1 MDYQQLFLLALLV
14 VVLILF
20 VWERFRYDVVAFGAL
35 LAATLAGTVPFAEM
49 FAGFGHPATVTVAL
63 VLVLSRG
70 LQNSGAVDLIARYL
84 LPPVASPSRQVGI
97 LASVAGALST
107 MMNNVGALALLMPA
121 ALRSAARAKH
131 APAVIL
137 MPLAF
142 GSLLGG
148 LVTLIGTPPNIIVAT
163 FRQEAVGEAFG
174 MFDFAPVGGP
184 VAVVG
189 IIFIAVVGW
198 RLIPKQRTARPSS
211 RELFEI
217 ENYVSEARVP
227 RGSPAIGKKLA
238 DLDDLAAEHDAV
250 ILRLIRR
257 KRRVDRADRRQ
268 TIRTGDIVII
278 EAAPDGLDSLL
289 STLGLRV
296 TGSAGEAAK
305 QLRAEDTAIMEAVVR
320 TRAAIEGR
328 EIGRLRLRQ
337 RFGVNLIAVSRHGQ
351 QFRDR
356 MQTLRLRAGD
366 ALLLE
371 GDPERLPEV
380 IATLGCV
387 PLAERS
393 LQVGQPRPALLT
405 IGLFAAAIVSATIG
419 WVSIPAALGV
429 AVAAMVVL
437 NIVPPR
443 DIYESVDWPVV
454 VLVGAMIPVGTAL
467 QTTGTTEML
476 VHGLIA
482 LGSGFHPVVLLSVLT
497 IVTMTLSA
505 VINNAATAVV
515 MAPIAMTTARDLGV
529 NADPFLMAVA
539 IGASCAFV
547 TPIGHQ
553 NNTLIL
559 GPGGY
564 KFGDYW
570 RMGLPLEVLIVAVSV
585 PLILWVWPL

>member
-1 MDYQQLFLLALLV
+1 MTYQQLFLLALLA
-14 VVLILF
+14 VVLVLF
-20 VWERFRYDVVAFGAL
+20 VWERVRYDVVAFGAL
-35 LAATLAGTVPFAEM
+35 LAATLAGTVPYTEM
-49 FAGFGHPATVTVAL
+49 FSGFGHPATVTVAL
-63 VLVLSRG
+63 VLIISRG

-84 LPPVASPSRQVGI
+84 LPPVASPSRHVGI
-97 LASVAGALST
+97 LTSVAGALST

-121 ALRSAARAKH
+121 AIRSAVKAKRS
-131 APAVIL
+131 PAAVL

-148 LVTLIGTPPNIIVAT
+148 LVTLIGTPPNIIVAS
-163 FRQEAVGEAFG
+163 FREEAVGEAFG
-174 MFDFAPVGGP
+174 MFDFTPVGGP

-189 IIFIAVVGW
+189 IVFIALVGW
-198 RLIPKQRTARPSS
+198 RLIPEQRRARLSS
-211 RELFEI
+211 SDLFDI
-217 ENYVSEARVP
+217 ENYVSEAGVP
-227 RGSPAIGKKLA
+227 RGSASIGRPLR
-238 DLDDLAAEHDAV
+238 DLDDTAAEHDAV
-250 ILRLIRR
+250 ILGLIRR
-257 KRRVDRADRRQ
+257 KRRIDRPDRRQ
-268 TIRTGDIVII
+268 HVHTGDILII
-278 EAAPDGLDSLL
+278 EAGPEALDAVIAGLELKLPGVKKGATRLL
-289 STLGLRV
+289 RG
-296 TGSAGEAAK
+296 G
-305 QLRAEDTAIMEAVVR
+305 DTTVVEAVVLPR
-320 TRAAIEGR
+320 SAIEGM
-328 EIGRLRLRQ
+328 ETGQVRLRH
-337 RFGVNLIAVSRHGQ
+337 RFGVNLIAVSRRGHS
-351 QFRDR
+351 FRGRVRSFR
-356 MQTLRLRAGD
+356 MQSGD
-366 ALLLE
+366 VLLLE

-380 IATLGCV
+380 IAALGCL

-393 LQVGQPRPALLT
+393 LQVGQPRPPLLA
-405 IGLFAAAIVSATIG
+405 IALFAAAIVGASVG
-419 WVSIPAALGV
+419 WLSIPAALGV
-429 AVAAMVVL
+429 AVVAMVVL

-482 LGSGFHPVVLLSVLT
+482 LGAGFPPAVLLSAMM

-515 MAPIAMTTARDLGV
+515 MAPIAMATARDLGV

-564 KFGDYW
+564 RFGDYW
-570 RMGLPLEVLIVAVSV
+570 RMGLPLEVLIVAVAV
-585 PLILWVWPL
+585 PLILWAWPL

>member
-1 MDYQQLFLLALLV
+1 MTFQQVFLLVLLA
-14 VVLILF
+14 VVLVLF

-35 LAATLAGTVPFAEM
+35 LAATLAGTVPFADM
-49 FAGFGHPATVTVAL
+49 FSGFGHPATVTVAL

-84 LPPVASPSRQVGI
+84 LPPVASPSRHVGI

-107 MMNNVGALALLMPA
+107 VMNNVGALALLMPA
-121 ALRSAARAKH
+121 ALRSAARVKH
-131 APAVIL
+131 APAMIL

-163 FRQEAVGEAFG
+163 FRQEAVGEPFG

-189 IIFIAVVGW
+189 ILFIAVVGW
-198 RLIPKQRTARPSS
+198 RLIPKERSAKPST
-211 RELFEI
+211 RALFQI
-217 ENYVSEARVP
+217 EDYVSEARVP
-227 RGSPAIGKKLA
+227 RDSPAIGQTLA
-238 DLDDLAAEHDAV
+238 ELDELAAKHDAV

-268 TIRTGDIVII
+268 IIRTGDIVII
-278 EAAPDGLDSLL
+278 EAASEGLDSIL

-305 QLRAEDTAIMEAVVR
+305 LLRAEDTAIMEAVVR
-320 TRAAIEGR
+320 TRAAVEGR

-380 IATLGCV
+380 IAAIGCV

-405 IGLFAAAIVSATIG
+405 IGLFAAAIISASVG
-419 WVSIPAALGV
+419 LVSIPAALGV
-429 AVAAMVVL
+429 AVAAMVIL

-443 DIYESVDWPVV
+443 DIYESVDWPVI

-482 LGSGFHPVVLLSVLT
+482 LGSGFSPVVLLSVLM

-570 RMGLPLEVLIVAVSV
+570 RMGLPLEVLIVAVAV
-585 PLILWVWPL
+585 PLILWAWPL